1 MVAAEMTNGV
11 ASGWSVYPGF
21 LTSWDW
27 NAYGSLGS
35 AHGTARSREDAIT
48 AAQAER
54 ERLRG

>member
-21 LTSWDW
+21 LTGW
-27 NAYGSLGS
+27 
-35 AHGTARSREDAIT
+35 DAIT